1 MWLYK
6 PCDLDPEDSNM
17 FFAQDTLGY
26 DDNIQ
31 SLVTKGSEHIIQTST
46 EILNVCC
53 DLEQSN
59 IFTGHFGLSIWWY
72 AINVSLF
79 AKY

>member
-1 MWLYK
+1 
-6 PCDLDPEDSNM
+6 M

-53 DLEQSN
+53 DLDLE
-59 IFTGHFGLSIWWY
+59 HSIPKFPLDTLAY
-72 AINVSLF
+72 EHDAPQPN
-79 AKY
+79 